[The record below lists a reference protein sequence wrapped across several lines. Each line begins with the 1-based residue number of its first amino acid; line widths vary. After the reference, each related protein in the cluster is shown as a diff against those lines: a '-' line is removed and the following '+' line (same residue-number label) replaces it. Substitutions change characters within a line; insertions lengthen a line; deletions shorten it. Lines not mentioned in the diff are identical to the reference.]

1 MSEQKLPLKISDL
14 LSMTFPQNSFW
25 IEPAILPKGGTLLF
39 GGAAKTGKSFIML
52 ELARA
57 LSTGTRPFSSSIF
70 SVPGKAKV
78 LVIEQ
83 ELGERESQSRY
94 SNLLKNTRPS
104 AYNDYLYNLS
114 KVPSMQLNSN
124 EGLKYLYDA
133 IDHVQPNVVIL
144 DPISMFHGFDENSNT
159 EIGDLF
165 KRLEKIKGAFTHLS
179 LSLILSHHFKKP
191 SVGPYKTDTLSPYN
205 FSGSQRW
212 FNTPDTLATFHR
224 GKTLKDKSGWF
235 LDSRWIPRMGKQL
248 DDITFLIRPEDEDC
262 QVQVHSGG
270 GDKDGTC
277 GPTTLG
283 STSSSSK
290 LPFVVS
296 REREKEREVD

>member
-1 MSEQKLPLKISDL
+1 MSERKYPMKVTEL
-14 LSMTFPQNSFW
+14 LAKTFPQNSFW
-25 IEPAILPKGGTLLF
+25 LEPAILPKGGTLLF
-39 GGAAKTGKSFIML
+39 GGSAKCGKSLIMM
-52 ELARA
+52 EFARA

-70 SVPGKAKV
+70 SVPEKVKV

-83 ELGERESQSRY
+83 ELGEQESQKRF
-94 SNLLKNTRPS
+94 SNTLKNLRPS
-104 AYNDYLYNLS
+104 AYGDNLYSLS
-114 KVPSMQLNSN
+114 KVPDMQVNIN
-124 EGLKYLYDA
+124 EGLKYLYDCV
-133 IDHVQPNVVIL
+133 DRVQPNVLIL

-283 STSSSSK
+283 NTSSSK

-296 REREKEREVD
+296 REREKEREID